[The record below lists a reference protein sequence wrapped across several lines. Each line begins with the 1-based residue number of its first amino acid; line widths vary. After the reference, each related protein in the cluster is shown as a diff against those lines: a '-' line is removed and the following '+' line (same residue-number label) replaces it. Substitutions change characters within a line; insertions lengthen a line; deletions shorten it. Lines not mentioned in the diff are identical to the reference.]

1 MSGTLVKGKVTV
13 APAQFVQ
20 VKYDAA
26 EIAALVANLAEQLG
40 VSNPIELQ
48 IDETTPLAKIVSE
61 LDAVSSDA
69 VSSDAMSSDA
79 VIRIA
84 AQSGALENTKVL
96 TTLGPVQTRVAV
108 GRMLLRARDRM
119 RDDFA
124 DAPADND
131 LTREENAAWDTT
143 APAAYFVPAA
153 RSTSSAGAT
162 TTATGSASATRS
174 TPTSIGCGLPT
185 ISHGPASFRAPDVV
199 HPIPQADSPA
209 LKAVADPP
217 VRRPALPRD
226 FLTA

>member
-61 LDAVSSDA
+61 LDA

-131 LTREENAAWDTT
+131 LTREENAAWDTYCAGRLLRAGCEIHEQRWRYNHRNRFGFSDAIDT
-143 APAAYFVPAA
+143 DFNRLWAADDLAW
-153 RSTSSAGAT
+153 
-162 TTATGSASATRS
+162 AS
-174 TPTSIGCGLPT
+174 L
-185 ISHGPASFRAPDVV
+185 
-199 HPIPQADSPA
+199 IPG
-209 LKAVADPP
+209 
-217 VRRPALPRD
+217 
-226 FLTA
+226 T

>member
-69 VSSDAMSSDA
+69 V
-79 VIRIA
+79 IRIA

-131 LTREENAAWDTT
+131 LTREENAAWDTYC
-143 APAAYFVPAA
+143 AGRLLRAGCEIHEQRWRYNHRNRFGFSDAVDSDFDRLWAADDLAW
-153 RSTSSAGAT
+153 
-162 TTATGSASATRS
+162 AS
-174 TPTSIGCGLPT
+174 L
-185 ISHGPASFRAPDVV
+185 
-199 HPIPQADSPA
+199 IPG
-209 LKAVADPP
+209 
-217 VRRPALPRD
+217 
-226 FLTA
+226 T

>member
-1 MSGTLVKGKVTV
+1 MSDTLVAGKVTV
-13 APAQFVQ
+13 APAQFVH

-26 EIAALVANLAEQLG
+26 EIAALVTDLTEQLG
-40 VSNPIELQ
+40 VSNPIELT

-61 LDAVSSDA
+61 LDAV
-69 VSSDAMSSDA
+69 SSDA

-131 LTREENAAWDTT
+131 LTREENAAWDTYCAGRLLRAGCEIHEQRWRYNHRNRFGFSDAVDT
-143 APAAYFVPAA
+143 DFDRLWAADDLAW
-153 RSTSSAGAT
+153 AG
-162 TTATGSASATRS
+162 
-174 TPTSIGCGLPT
+174 L
-185 ISHGPASFRAPDVV
+185 
-199 HPIPQADSPA
+199 IPG
-209 LKAVADPP
+209 
-217 VRRPALPRD
+217 
-226 FLTA
+226 T

>member
-1 MSGTLVKGKVTV
+1 MSGTLVAGKVTV

-26 EIAALVANLAEQLG
+26 EIAALVTDLAEQLG
-40 VSNPIELQ
+40 VSNPIELT

-69 VSSDAMSSDA
+69 V
-79 VIRIA
+79 IRIT

-124 DAPADND
+124 DAPADCD
-131 LTREENAAWDTT
+131 LTREQNAAWDTYCAGRLLRAGCEIHEQRWRYNHRNRFGFSDAVDT
-143 APAAYFVPAA
+143 DFDRLWAADDL
-153 RSTSSAGAT
+153 GW
-162 TTATGSASATRS
+162 AS
-174 TPTSIGCGLPT
+174 L
-185 ISHGPASFRAPDVV
+185 
-199 HPIPQADSPA
+199 IPG
-209 LKAVADPP
+209 
-217 VRRPALPRD
+217 
-226 FLTA
+226 T

>member
-1 MSGTLVKGKVTV
+1 MSGTLVAGMVTV

-40 VSNPIELQ
+40 VSNPIELK
-48 IDETTPLAKIVSE
+48 IDETTPLSKIVSE
-61 LDAVSSDA
+61 LDAV
-69 VSSDAMSSDA
+69 SSDA

-131 LTREENAAWDTT
+131 LTREENAAWDTYCAGRLLRAGCEIHEQRWRYNHRNRFGFSDAVDT
-143 APAAYFVPAA
+143 DFDRLWAADDLAW
-153 RSTSSAGAT
+153 AG
-162 TTATGSASATRS
+162 
-174 TPTSIGCGLPT
+174 L
-185 ISHGPASFRAPDVV
+185 
-199 HPIPQADSPA
+199 IPG
-209 LKAVADPP
+209 
-217 VRRPALPRD
+217 
-226 FLTA
+226 T

>member
-13 APAQFVQ
+13 APAQFVH

-26 EIAALVANLAEQLG
+26 EIAALVTDLAEQLG
-40 VSNPIELQ
+40 ISNPIELT
-48 IDETTPLAKIVSE
+48 IDETTPLAKIISE

-69 VSSDAMSSDA
+69 VSSDA

-96 TTLGPVQTRVAV
+96 TTLGPVQTKVAV

-131 LTREENAAWDTT
+131 LTREENAAWDTYCAGRLLRAGCEIHEQRWRYNHRNRFGFSDAVDT
-143 APAAYFVPAA
+143 DFDRLWAADDLAWAGLIP
-153 RSTSSAGAT
+153 ST
-162 TTATGSASATRS
+162 
-174 TPTSIGCGLPT
+174 
-185 ISHGPASFRAPDVV
+185 
-199 HPIPQADSPA
+199 
-209 LKAVADPP
+209 
-217 VRRPALPRD
+217 
-226 FLTA
+226 